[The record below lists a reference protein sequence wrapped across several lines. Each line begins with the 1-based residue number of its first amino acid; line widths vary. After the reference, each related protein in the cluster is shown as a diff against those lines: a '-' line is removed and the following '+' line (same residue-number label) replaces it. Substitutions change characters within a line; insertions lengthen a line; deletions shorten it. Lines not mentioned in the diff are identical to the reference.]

1 MLLNVNEFFCFFLK
15 TMSDTG
21 TLYILDTPGSHS
33 TCRKTNRIPYTSQ
46 VGLEEI
52 WWGMF
57 CFLLLER
64 DLIIFYKTGLTM
76 YFLIFFALYLIY
88 LHCKSR
94 LLVRYILNL
103 VGDLDTLGH
112 LTTYP
117 CMSGW
122 GKALHFSQRNT
133 YQCVTIISIFRLQK
147 ENVT

>member
-1 MLLNVNEFFCFFLK
+1 MGDVLFFASGERSHHLLQNWTHNVLFKFFCF
-15 TMSDTG
+15 
-21 TLYILDTPGSHS
+21 
-33 TCRKTNRIPYTSQ
+33 
-46 VGLEEI
+46 
-52 WWGMF
+52 
-57 CFLLLER
+57 
-64 DLIIFYKTGLTM
+64 IFNLS
-76 YFLIFFALYLIY
+76 ALQDIAF
-88 LHCKSR
+88 
-94 LLVRYILNL
+94 LVRYILNL